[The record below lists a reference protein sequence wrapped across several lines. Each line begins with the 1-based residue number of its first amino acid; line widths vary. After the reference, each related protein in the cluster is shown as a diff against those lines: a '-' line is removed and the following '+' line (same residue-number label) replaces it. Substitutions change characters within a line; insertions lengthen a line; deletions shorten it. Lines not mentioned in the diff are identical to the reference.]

1 MRTYIVRPA
10 SILIALFVT
19 GFLLKSLGVAEIV
32 TRASTDNNSHLTFT
46 TEDGLILNVWKSD
59 AARPADTTAKPSD
72 TAAKRPGLALLLPM
86 MSKTHESYD
95 PLIQRL
101 NDHGYSTL
109 AFDLRGHGL
118 SNRVGPDSLSYADMK
133 DDQFAE
139 IPNDVDLFFRYFRS
153 THQDEYDYANVII
166 VGASIGA
173 NTAGLLLGQD
183 WVTRAVLLSP
193 GRDYRGLRPEIVMA
207 SPDTEPTKPIYLAV
221 STEDTYSAESSQ
233 WLFDNYHAPKVLK
246 KYPGQNHG
254 TNIFLNV
261 KGADAELFDW
271 LSK

>member
-10 SILIALFVT
+10 SILIALFAA

-32 TRASTDNNSHLTFT
+32 SRASGNSNSHLTFT
-46 TEDGLILNVWKSD
+46 TEDGLILNVWKSE
-59 AARPADTTAKPSD
+59 AVGPSD
-72 TAAKRPGLALLLPM
+72 TTAKRPGLALLLPM

-95 PLIQRL
+95 PLIRGL
-101 NDHGYSTL
+101 NDLGYSTL

-118 SNRVGPDSLSYADMK
+118 STRVGPDSLSYADMK
-133 DDQFAE
+133 DDQFVE

-153 THQDEYDYANVII
+153 THQGEYDYANVII

-193 GRDYRGLRPEIVMA
+193 GRDYRGLRPETVMA

-221 STEDTYSAESSQ
+221 STNDTYSAESSQ